1 MLKIGVIGAGY
12 WGPNLVRNFMQL
24 REVEMTH
31 VADLDAGRLSYI
43 KELYPTVEVTTD
55 YKQLVDA
62 PDIDVIAIATPV
74 HTHHRFALEALNAK
88 KHVFVEKP
96 LASSTEQCKEL
107 IELSE
112 GKNCKLMVGHTFL
125 YTPAVEKMR
134 EIVSAGEL
142 GEIYYINSQ
151 RLNLGLFQK
160 DINVIWDLAPHDI
173 SIILHLL
180 DRSPIGVSAV
190 GMSHMDPQVEDVA
203 TVSLFFEEQV
213 IAFIQNSWLDPDK
226 IRRMTVVGSKKM
238 MVYDDI
244 EPSSKI
250 RIYDKSVEGPRYY
263 DNFAEF
269 AYSYKYGDIT
279 IPQLKGGEPLGNELQ
294 HFVNCIVNDEPCRSD
309 GYAGLRV
316 IQILE
321 ATKRS
326 LDAGGKRVDVD
337 EPLQ

>member
-1 MLKIGVIGAGY
+1 
-12 WGPNLVRNFMQL
+12 MQL
-24 REVEMTH
+24 RDVQMTH
-31 VADLDAGRLSYI
+31 VADLDPGRLSYI
-43 KELYPTVEVTTD
+43 NSLYPTVEVTTD
-55 YKQLVDA
+55 YKQLVNS
-62 PDIDVIAIATPV
+62 PEIDVIAIATPV
-74 HTHHRFALEALNAK
+74 HTHHRFALEALNSR

-96 LASSTEQCKEL
+96 LASSAKQCEEL
-107 IELSE
+107 IELSQTN
-112 GKNCKLMVGHTFL
+112 NCKLMVGHTFI

-190 GMSHMDPQVEDVA
+190 GMSHMDPKVEDVA
-203 TVSLFFEEQV
+203 TVSLFFEGQV

-263 DNFAEF
+263 DDFAEF

-279 IPQLKGGEPLGNELQ
+279 IPQLEGGEPLRNELQ
-294 HFVNCIVNDEPCRSD
+294 HFVDCIVNDEPCRSD
-309 GYAGLRV
+309 GNAGLRV

-321 ATKRS
+321 ATERS
-326 LDAGGKRVDVD
+326 LKAGGKRVDVD
-337 EPLQ
+337 VLPQ